1 MDVEEIG
8 LILLWVISI
17 VVLGFLMFTA
27 VFGVISISHL
37 ENDYVNSVDMCKTLN
52 GLVLPEYVV
61 QAGLVIYLFFFK
73 YWIEF
78 AIAAPTLAYHAYLY
92 RKGLHLLDPVR
103 LYHGEQLRLERK
115 KYYLKLI
122 YYLICFMFFLY
133 RIIEKLTLINL
144 PTKRLIV

>member
-52 GLVLPEYVV
+52 GLVLPE
-61 QAGLVIYLFFFK
+61 
-73 YWIEF
+73 
-78 AIAAPTLAYHAYLY
+78 Y